1 MARDAAI
8 ALLVGLLSSCGE
20 FGGRAEAI
28 TRAVGDFRAANDALP
43 HEVICTQEDL
53 LDAKRQAQMAVNWG
67 LYNRRCKASGEL
79 ESESGPGSSTSFTHT
94 TREYLQDIIER
105 YAVRSIV
112 DVACGDWNWMR
123 QIDLA
128 ALGVQSY
135 IGCVCVQTFAQ
146 GARAHASL
154 ASLVYAAARRSTRH
168 ILPNACRA
176 PDRLFTCAWVKRGAG
191 VGWNVPSAMTSMAT
205 SSPTTYAS
213 TAVPLCHSRTRA
225 S

>member
-1 MARDAAI
+1 MASRVSQPRDAAAI
-8 ALLVGLLSSCGE
+8 AILVGLLSICCE
-20 FGGRAEAI
+20 YEGRAEAI
-28 TRAVGDFRAANDALP
+28 SRAVDDALP
-43 HEVICTQEDL
+43 HEVMRTQ
-53 LDAKRQAQMAVNWG
+53 DAKRQAQMALHWG
-67 LYNRRCKASGEL
+67 LYNRRRKASGEL

-135 IGCVCVQTFAQ
+135 NGCVCVQTLAQ

-154 ASLVYAAARRSTRH
+154 ASLVRAAARRSRV
-168 ILPNACRA
+168 ISCPMR
-176 PDRLFTCAWVKRGAG
+176 
-191 VGWNVPSAMTSMAT
+191 
-205 SSPTTYAS
+205 
-213 TAVPLCHSRTRA
+213 AVPLTAC
-225 S
+225 

>member
-154 ASLVYAAARRSTRH
+154 ASLVYAAARRSTRVVSC
-168 ILPNACRA
+168 PMR
-176 PDRLFTCAWVKRGAG
+176 
-191 VGWNVPSAMTSMAT
+191 
-205 SSPTTYAS
+205 
-213 TAVPLCHSRTRA
+213 AVPLTACSPVPGLNAERGWAGTCPQL
-225 S
+225 